1 MCNSQT
7 SSINFSFK
15 IHQELHSFICLL
27 SVFTTLPQSTCTIF
41 LTALPDSTPASSH
54 WFSSQHS
61 KLLKYEFKY
70 LYLAWRPCVTWPC
83 SSLASFP
90 AHLPFFFVLQPQCPF
105 LWSSDR
111 LSTFLLPGV
120 FWSWCSYAGSR
131 LSVHEQVLSGGLPPS
146 LNRCTKT
153 HVTTFI
159 SSSLFLYNIYYF
171 LKLCCS

>member
-41 LTALPDSTPASSH
+41 LTAFPDSTPASSH
-54 WFSSQHS
+54 SFSSQHS

-90 AHLPFFFVLQPQCPF
+90 AHLPFFVLQPQCPF
-105 LWSSDR
+105 FRSSNR

-120 FWSWCSYAGSR
+120 FWSWCSYTGSR
-131 LSVHEQVLSGGLPPS
+131 LSVHEQVLSGGLPSS

-159 SSSLFLYNIYYF
+159 SSSLFLHNIYYF